1 MNHTIRFGTS
11 LPQKLLSRFDRLT
24 ARRGYANRSEAI
36 RDLIRAYLV
45 EGQWE
50 SGEKET
56 VGTVTLV
63 YDHEKRDLGNVL
75 TGLQH
80 RHTDSVISVLHVHL
94 DTHNCLEVVV
104 IKGTPRK
111 IRRISD
117 KLISTKGV
125 KYGKLTAATIGEDLN

>member
-1 MNHTIRFGTS
+1 MNQTIRFGTS
-11 LPQKLLSRFDRLT
+11 LPQNLLSRFDRLT
-24 ARRGYANRSEAI
+24 ARKGYANRSEAI

-56 VGTVTLV
+56 VATVTLV

-75 TGLQH
+75 TSLQH

-94 DTHNCLEVVV
+94 DAHNCLEVVV
-104 IKGTPRK
+104 IKGTPRRIK
-111 IRRISD
+111 RISD

-125 KYGKLTAATIGEDLN
+125 KYGKLTAATIGADLN